1 MNSLM
6 AKWFRLLIQWSIH
19 KMNNPTVKLD
29 LDSIIKCWFAW
40 LMNKIYLYLL
50 PFSYLIRL
58 GFSSPLIKITARID
72 RLQTQREGSK
82 STNHRTYTDF
92 SETVLFSKRSGLLHW
107 LLATKWRTVCLGWT
121 SELARTRPLT
131 IEKKR
136 RKNKILWSTCGKCTV
151 FQKTVIESTLDFG
164 IEGKY
169 EYLIVHFM
177 NGLLNQGTK
186 SFFRQYWI
194 HWCVRDGN
202 AWPGLRPGGFGIFW
216 LTLGRCSESLVHSY
230 CF

>member
-1 MNSLM
+1 M
-6 AKWFRLLIQWSIH
+6 K
-19 KMNNPTVKLD
+19 
-29 LDSIIKCWFAW
+29 
-40 LMNKIYLYLL
+40 KIYLYLL

-92 SETVLFSKRSGLLHW
+92 SLTVLFSKRSGLLHW
-107 LLATKWRTVCLGWT
+107 LLAAKWRTVCLGWT

-131 IEKKR
+131 IEKNKKKQNSLVDL
-136 RKNKILWSTCGKCTV
+136 RKVYSFSKNGNRINIGLWNG
-151 FQKTVIESTLDFG
+151 G
-164 IEGKY
+164 YKY

-186 SFFRQYWI
+186 SFFRYWI

-202 AWPGLRPGGFGIFW
+202 AWPGLRPGGFGIF
-216 LTLGRCSESLVHSY
+216 LRPG
-230 CF
+230 